1 MGNELSS
8 SLRKG
13 LASLLNKE
21 LKRVEFL
28 LRQSTYEDLLSTV
41 KDGISSLESLASM
54 NIELEPKRRVRSRVR
69 LLNILRSLSSS
80 VYRAVCYSLT
90 CACKHHISMRV
101 SDYKT
106 DITPD
111 HDDEY
116 VFQKLQLHLAL
127 STSTPRAQF
136 EESTFIANDTRWKE
150 LLIRSSLPPQ
160 MPVQICNS
168 LPGTTKPI
176 TSRTKQK
183 QVKFLPLFS
192 SSTTATMVQTE
203 TSLANM
209 SLEAIDVAL
218 AKPNTQPAIDLC
230 DELKKSDYFGII
242 SDKSH
247 TNTRSYS
254 VSPFTLSAGNWKM
267 VSLKDSLESPNVQVS
282 YKQRLQLSVLIT
294 RSVLQFY
301 KTPWLPEI
309 PSNRDIFFV
318 QSESG
323 SSFDYDRPFLM
334 ARSDQSE
341 AKLKTIDNPT
351 IRNPTLL
358 AIGVLLI
365 ELLQGKPIES
375 LQAPEEKELG
385 NDSLSLYTTASRL
398 LRGVYREASSNYGT
412 AVSRCI
418 DGKIQGKHL
427 NLENEND
434 LHDIYCGVVALLEE
448 DLNNS

>member
-1 MGNELSS
+1 
-8 SLRKG
+8 
-13 LASLLNKE
+13 
-21 LKRVEFL
+21 
-28 LRQSTYEDLLSTV
+28 
-41 KDGISSLESLASM
+41 
-54 NIELEPKRRVRSRVR
+54 
-69 LLNILRSLSSS
+69 
-80 VYRAVCYSLT
+80 
-90 CACKHHISMRV
+90 
-101 SDYKT
+101 
-106 DITPD
+106 
-111 HDDEY
+111 
-116 VFQKLQLHLAL
+116 
-127 STSTPRAQF
+127 
-136 EESTFIANDTRWKE
+136 
-150 LLIRSSLPPQ
+150 
-160 MPVQICNS
+160 
-168 LPGTTKPI
+168 
-176 TSRTKQK
+176 
-183 QVKFLPLFS
+183 
-192 SSTTATMVQTE
+192 MVQTE

-209 SLEAIDVAL
+209 SLEATDVAL